1 MERGVDAHLMDSVF
15 PDKSPAGGI
24 PEADAAIT
32 GGADADVTLAHVTT
46 E

>member
-1 MERGVDAHLMDSVF
+1 MDSVF
-15 PDKSPAGGI
+15 PDESPAGGV

-32 GGADADVTLAHVTT
+32 GGADADVTLAHVMA